1 MKDNI
6 VENPEQIL
14 LFFNNVTNF
23 QEIVDQIKDDPKFGK
38 SSKKAY
44 GVRKKLAQRILSSR
58 NRLSKKQFQS
68 LEQLDLIKGIG
79 KDTMHDIVVSL
90 GNKIKPDETPPMKLD
105 DILAGITGAL
115 VNVKSHMDETS
126 IEVAKKYIKNELMS
140 PLSLPF
146 FSISNVKLNLR
157 FVIQKQSSRYEDT
170 LVSVNSEYLK
180 KLPKS
185 MISEINLELNPQKK
199 IWSNTRDEPIR
210 YARQDKLQS

>member
-1 MKDNI
+1 MKDSI
-6 VENPEQIL
+6 VGNPEQIL

-23 QEIVDQIKDDPKFGK
+23 QDIVDQIKDDPKFGK

-44 GVRKKLAQRILSSR
+44 GIRKKLAQRILSSR
-58 NRLSKKQFQS
+58 NRLPKKQFQS
-68 LEQLDLIKGIG
+68 LEQLDSIKGIG
-79 KDTMHDIVVSL
+79 KDTMHDIIVSL
-90 GNKIKPDETPPMKLD
+90 GRKIKPDDVPPVKLD
-105 DILAGITGAL
+105 DILTGITGAL

-126 IEVAKKYIKNELMS
+126 IEVAKKYIKNDLMS
-140 PLSLPF
+140 SLSLPF

-185 MISEINLELNPQKK
+185 MISEINLELNPQKT
-199 IWSNTRDEPIR
+199 IWSKTRDEPIR
-210 YARQDKLQS
+210 YDR

>member
-14 LFFNNVTNF
+14 IFFNNVTNF

-58 NRLSKKQFQS
+58 NRLPKKQFQS
-68 LEQLDLIKGIG
+68 LEQLDSIKGMG
-79 KDTMHDIVVSL
+79 KDTMHDVVVSL
-90 GNKIKPDETPPMKLD
+90 GNKIKPDDVPPVKLD
-105 DILAGITGAL
+105 DILASITGAL

-140 PLSLPF
+140 PFSLPF

-185 MISEINLELNPQKK
+185 IISEISLELNPQKK
-199 IWSNTRDEPIR
+199 IWSKTSDESIR
-210 YARQDKLQS
+210 YAR